1 MHKRIIWALAAI
13 MFASV
18 IVTPLQAMEPLKAA
32 QSQELVANG
41 RGRPAPR
48 RDRDRGR
55 DHDRGRR
62 DHRRHSNSG
71 WGWAIA
77 GAVVGGAIA
86 SSIAESSRPAE
97 PVLVCDAYGNCY
109 YVYQ

>member
-1 MHKRIIWALAAI
+1 MNKLIIWALAAV

-18 IVTPLQAMEPLKAA
+18 IVTPVQAMEPLKAGG
-32 QSQELVANG
+32 SQELVANR
-41 RGRPAPR
+41 RGNRQPPR
-48 RDRDRGR
+48 RDRGRGHDRGR
-55 DHDRGRR
+55 D
-62 DHRRHSNSG
+62 RRHSSNSG

-77 GAVVGGAIA
+77 GAVIGGAIA
-86 SSIAESSRPAE
+86 SGIAESSRPAE